1 MEQKNI
7 ITIESKYNRMQF
19 RLNEINRK
27 KDYFTAKIYEREI
40 MNKTLSKH
48 IAAFDYF
55 DKT

>member
-1 MEQKNI
+1 
-7 ITIESKYNRMQF
+7 MQF

-27 KDYFTAKIYEREI
+27 KDCFTAKIYERET

-55 DKT
+55 DKI